1 MTCRTFPLLAIL
13 LIVQVSHADDPKKE
27 AVFPKFEM
35 QEIAKDLGVGYA
47 VLLVDVNGDGKK
59 DIVVVDQKRVVWYE
73 NPTWKRRIIIENQT
87 KPDNVCIAAYD
98 IDGDG
103 QIDFALGADWR
114 PFDTKSSGTIQW
126 LKRGKTLD
134 EKWTVYPIGEE
145 PTVHRMRFVD
155 IDGSGKPHLVVAPLM
170 GRNSTQKANWMDGSP
185 VRILAFKI
193 PKDPTKD
200 RWVPEAINE
209 SLHVI
214 HNLWA
219 PEPLVT
225 KSSGQVIAPPIYTAS
240 YEGVGFLYKS
250 KKAGWSMH
258 MVQDGNQENPQS
270 SRGSSEVKTGLLS
283 KFPGGFIAAIEPWHG
298 YQVVVYPM
306 ADKLGAKAER
316 FVIDSDLKW
325 GHAVWCAD
333 LDGDHSQEIII
344 GVRDDKSDKP
354 GERRGV
360 RLYKALDDKGTK
372 WARHI
377 LDDGGIAVEDLAAAD
392 LDGDGRIDIVAVG
405 RQTHNIRIYWNKG
418 TK

>member
-1 MTCRTFPLLAIL
+1 
-13 LIVQVSHADDPKKE
+13 
-27 AVFPKFEM
+27 
-35 QEIAKDLGVGYA
+35 
-47 VLLVDVNGDGKK
+47 LVDVNGDGKK

-114 PFDTKSSGTIQW
+114 PFDTKSGGTIQW

-155 IDGSGKPHLVVAPLM
+155 IDGSGKPQLVVAPLM

-200 RWVPEAINE
+200 RWVPDVLDEN
-209 SLHVI
+209 LHVV
-214 HNLWA
+214 HNFWA
-219 PEPLVT
+219 LEPFKRSLF
-225 KSSGQVIAPPIYTAS
+225 GFQGELLTAS
-240 YEGVGFLYKS
+240 YEGVS
-250 KKAGWSMH
+250 VVAIAKKNEPVRHIGE
-258 MVQDGNQENPQS
+258 GNQDNLKS
-270 SRGSSEVKTGLLS
+270 NRGTSEIKFGALGKSLS
-283 KFPGGFIAAIEPWHG
+283 GFIGTIEPWHG
-298 YQVVVYPM
+298 HQVVVYTWD
-306 ADKLGAKAER
+306 ALAEKKQR
-316 FVIDSDLKW
+316 YVIDETLRW

-333 LDGDHSQEIII
+333 LDNDNNEEFII
-344 GVRDDKSDKP
+344 GVRDNKSDKP

-392 LDGDGRIDIVAVG
+392 LDGDGKIDIVAVG
-405 RQTHNIRIYWNKG
+405 RQTHNIRIYWNRGVK
-418 TK
+418 

>member
-1 MTCRTFPLLAIL
+1 MIRHVIL
-13 LIVQVSHADDPKKE
+13 LLVLCLIPSVVHADEPKKE
-27 AVFPKFEM
+27 AVFPRFEM
-35 QEIAKDLGVGYA
+35 QEIANDLGVGYA

-114 PFDTKSSGTIQW
+114 PFDTKSGGTIQW

-200 RWVPEAINE
+200 RWVPEIIAEN
-209 SLHVI
+209 LHVV
-214 HNLWA
+214 HNICPVHWPYGKFRSL
-219 PEPLVT
+219 L
-225 KSSGQVIAPPIYTAS
+225 TAS
-240 YEGVGFLYKS
+240 YEGVGELYRDRDG
-250 KKAGWSMH
+250 AWMRTEIGE
-258 MVQDGNQENPQS
+258 GNQVDPKG
-270 SRGSSEVKTGLLS
+270 SRGASEIKLGLL
-283 KFPGGFIAAIEPWHG
+283 PGPTFVFWASIEPWHG
-298 YQVVVYPM
+298 HQVVVYTR
-306 ADKLGAKAER
+306 DSRRKTCNR
-316 FVIDSDLKW
+316 RVIDEDLKW
-325 GHAVWCAD
+325 GHAVWCDD
-333 LDGDHSQEIII
+333 LDGDKNDELIT
-344 GVRDDKSDKP
+344 GVRDNKSDKP

-392 LDGDGRIDIVAVG
+392 LDGDGKIDIVAVG
-405 RQTHNIRIYWNKG
+405 RQTHNIRIYWNRGVK
-418 TK
+418 